1 MSDQVFENRTADA
14 RCICRPVLTS
24 RVYCAHDARPICKQA
39 VDFTHKSWYNT
50 NDNT

>member
-14 RCICRPVLTS
+14 RCICRPVLPS
-24 RVYCAHDARPICKQA
+24 RVYCAHDARPIYKQA